1 MNAGK
6 LFGKYYKR
14 LSRQGWIKALIC
26 GLLVGAVATLIA
38 SIILWFFNGK
48 MFYLAFIGLPVG
60 LATTP
65 LFYKFVFKP
74 TTKAIAN
81 KIDELG
87 LEERMITMNELADD
101 DSYIAR
107 RQRADAIKAL
117 SSVNSKLLKLVVSV
131 PMIILLSITMMG
143 SAAITTVNALANS
156 GVMPGGGDIIA
167 PIINHADSFTVEYDV
182 MGEGIIEGDIIQTIE
197 KGQNGSLVEAV
208 PLDGYVFSG
217 WSDGYRSPI
226 RYELEV
232 KEDLHLV
239 ALFTELED
247 NDGEGDSGEDSD
259 SPDSDV
265 PIEPTKGDGSQ
276 DTDEEGQNTAGG
288 GGTDETNKFGNGE
301 KDYRDFWDSA
311 KNEATND
318 TEGKD
323 SDTKKTVEDYFDT
336 IKSK

>member
-1 MNAGK
+1 MNAEK

-74 TTKAIAN
+74 TTKAIAS

-107 RQRADAIKAL
+107 RQRADAVKAL
-117 SSVNSKLLKLVVSV
+117 NSVNSKLLKLVVSI

-143 SAAITTVNALANS
+143 SAAVTTVNALVNS
-156 GVMPGGGDIIA
+156 GVIPGGSDIIA

-182 MGEGIIEGDIIQTIE
+182 MGEGIIEGDIVQTIE

-217 WSDGYRSPI
+217 WSDGYKSPI
-226 RYELEV
+226 RCELEV

-247 NDGEGDSGEDSD
+247 NDGEGDGGEDSD
-259 SPDSDV
+259 SPDSDA

-311 KNEATND
+311 KNDATKD

-323 SDTKKTVEDYFDT
+323 SDTKNTVDDYFNT

>member
-1 MNAGK
+1 METEK

-74 TTKAIAN
+74 TTKAIAS

-131 PMIILLSITMMG
+131 PMIICLAITMMG
-143 SAAITTVNALANS
+143 NAAVTTVNALANS

-167 PIINHADSFTVEYDV
+167 PIINRENYITIEYDV
-182 MGEGIIEGDIIQTIE
+182 MGEGIIEGDIIQTVE
-197 KGQNGSLVEAV
+197 KGQNGSLVKAV
-208 PLDGYVFSG
+208 PLDGFVFSG
-217 WSDGYRSPI
+217 WSDGYKSPI
-226 RYELEV
+226 RCELEV

-247 NDGEGDSGEDSD
+247 NDGEGDGGEDGD
-259 SPDSDV
+259 SPDSNI

-276 DTDEEGQNTAGG
+276 DTGEDDQNTAGD
-288 GGTDETNKFGNGE
+288 GGTDETDKFGNGQ
-301 KDYRDFWDSA
+301 KDYKDFWDSA
-311 KNEATND
+311 KNDATKETD
-318 TEGKD
+318 GKD
-323 SDTKKTVEDYFDT
+323 SDTKKTVEDYFNT
-336 IKSK
+336 IK